1 MSNARNLADLLGTN
15 TLIQPS
21 NLNLTANYAFTGTV
35 TGASPVELI
44 SSDDTGASNVA
55 YTDVTLSQSTDY
67 HHQIL
72 VLNGYYHNDSTGQ
85 DMSWFT
91 IEGGSIVTAT
101 NSYYRQYVARK
112 HGVATEGASS
122 MGTTQMRLNWY
133 TVGNSSGEMVDV
145 YMKIFNAPSSS
156 LRTTFHAEVNGFASD
171 GNIMT
176 NLGNAIRSSAAVCEG
191 IRMQAAIGNMSYS
204 SYALYGVKK

>member
-1 MSNARNLADLLGTN
+1 MNLADT
-15 TLIQPS
+15 
-21 NLNLTANYAFTGTV
+21 YAFTGTV
-35 TGASPVELI
+35 SGAGAMELI
-44 SSDDTGASNVA
+44 SSDNTGASNVA

-72 VLNGYYHNDSTGQ
+72 VLNGYYHNDSTGR

-91 IEGGSIVTAT
+91 IEGGSTVTAT
-101 NSYYRQYVARK
+101 NSYYWQYVARK
-112 HGVATEGASS
+112 LGVSTEGGAS
-122 MGTTQMRLNWY
+122 MGSTQMRFNWY

-176 NLGNAIRSSAAVCEG
+176 NFANAIRSSAAVCEG
-191 IRMQAAIGNMSYS
+191 IRMQAPVGNMSYS
-204 SYALYGVKK
+204 SYALYGVKL